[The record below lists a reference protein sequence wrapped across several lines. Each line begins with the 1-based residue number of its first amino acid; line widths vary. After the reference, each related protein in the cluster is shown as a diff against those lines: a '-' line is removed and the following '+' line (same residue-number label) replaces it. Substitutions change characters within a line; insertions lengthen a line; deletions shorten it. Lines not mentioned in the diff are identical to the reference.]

1 MQEAHTCKKHTN
13 AGSTHMQEAN
23 TCRKHTHAGSTHMQ
37 GGTDTTQFEVKQGKA
52 EHART
57 YVSVLEPSH
66 HRDAVTDVLRRKF
79 RQLM

>member
-1 MQEAHTCKKHTN
+1 
-13 AGSTHMQEAN
+13 
-23 TCRKHTHAGSTHMQ
+23 MQ